1 MELWRRVFREGFC
14 PQLSTPGLEAL
25 RQALLSDD
33 ERLLQG
39 ATTSPPPMACALDW
53 PVEGACAVSLCGWQ
67 GDGIGTVGE
76 LEEYFGRVCV
86 ACDEV
91 GGEPAWGRFFLN
103 HFDEVP
109 REQMRSELLE
119 EVELELQRRKACQQP
134 PVGLAG

>member
-1 MELWRRVFREGFC
+1 MELWRRVFREGFA
-14 PQLSTPGLEAL
+14 PQLSTSGLEAL
-25 RQALLSDD
+25 RLALLSDD

-76 LEEYFGRVCV
+76 LEEYFGRMCV

-91 GGEPAWGRFFLN
+91 GGEPAWSRYFLN
-103 HFDEVP
+103 WHDEAP
-109 REQMRSELLE
+109 RELVRRELLP
-119 EVELELQRRKACQQP
+119 EVTRELERRA
-134 PVGLAG
+134 AS